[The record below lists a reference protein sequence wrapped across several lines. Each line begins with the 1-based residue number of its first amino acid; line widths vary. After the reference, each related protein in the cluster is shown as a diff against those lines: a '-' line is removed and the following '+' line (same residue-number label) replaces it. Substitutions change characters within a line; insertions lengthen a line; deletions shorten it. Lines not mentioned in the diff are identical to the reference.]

1 MCLQQM
7 QILFNVGKFFALSPS
22 TVEVKPISQLQKVY
36 AMIMLSTLTIWMF
49 DSISYK
55 NFYTQYIH
63 IKMIVSLLTD
73 IVLLSIY
80 VTGVIDVTF
89 RKKDHWFRLM
99 KNLKIIHLCDN
110 RGRRMKNCTTFL
122 MGHGIYF
129 VIMSFTTF
137 TWYDLRGVRF
147 FREFSCTMALI
158 YTKYLQKFILYVILN
173 MIADKYHSL
182 CQQLRSLMDKSN
194 TQQIVA
200 VLRGMK
206 YFIEVLKDTVNI
218 FNGIFGWPI
227 TLILT
232 FTILHLLNYLDYS
245 FITIVNL
252 DKMFIINSVIS
263 NVMLLIFDFVSDV
276 CIDYSK
282 FDIF

>member
-1 MCLQQM
+1 MTSEEL
-7 QILFNVGKFFALSPS
+7 
-22 TVEVKPISQLQKVY
+22 
-36 AMIMLSTLTIWMF
+36 
-49 DSISYK
+49 D
-55 NFYTQYIH
+55 
-63 IKMIVSLLTD
+63 
-73 IVLLSIY
+73 
-80 VTGVIDVTF
+80 
-89 RKKDHWFRLM
+89 
-99 KNLKIIHLCDN
+99 
-110 RGRRMKNCTTFL
+110 
-122 MGHGIYF
+122 
-129 VIMSFTTF
+129 
-137 TWYDLRGVRF
+137 F

-252 DKMFIINSVIS
+252 DKMFIINS
-263 NVMLLIFDFVSDV
+263 NIFDFVSDV
-276 CIDYSK
+276 TTVYLIFLCDDVVKQAEDLLEISRNLRWNLNNLTHEEERDLYRFTDFILDNFPK
-282 FDIF
+282 FSAV